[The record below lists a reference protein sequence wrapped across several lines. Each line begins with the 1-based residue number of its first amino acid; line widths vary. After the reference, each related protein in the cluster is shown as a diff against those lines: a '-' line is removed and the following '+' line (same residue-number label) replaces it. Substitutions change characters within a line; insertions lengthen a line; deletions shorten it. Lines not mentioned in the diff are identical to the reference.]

1 MVLRLLV
8 PTPACRKFS
17 MDGDRILVVTCVTTC
32 FLFFALQLRTS
43 LVSLEADEIQSGGIG
58 YCGSTPA
65 VHRQIWCSHDRPL
78 MALPVLSIC
87 RANDS
92 RDILVM

>member
-17 MDGDRILVVTCVTTC
+17 MDGDRILVVTGVTTC

-58 YCGSTPA
+58 CCGSRA
-65 VHRQIWCSHDRPL
+65 VNRSLANFKLR
-78 MALPVLSIC
+78 MSI
-87 RANDS
+87 A
-92 RDILVM
+92 